1 MTGTCTLHH
10 FQRNPFH
17 FTFLV
22 GIHSPR
28 TAKIGDNSL
37 EAQLSQPV
45 FRRLAPQ
52 TSLLQHWECDIARS
66 TNGVNRGPEEN
77 RFFPQRVDSASS
89 KQVRLSFPPPVAPTR
104 TTTTTSAG
112 DPHIQYRTPLESL
125 PVDIDR
131 IPPTPAIDL
140 HHTHS
145 AFIISPSR
153 RDRSASQSTFHPFS
167 MPTSASA
174 LPTPVSLRSTTGGDH
189 LLAQAHQKVDKLSR
203 KAFRTNQELEVAQ
216 REFKALEDAGEV
228 VRLRNQLQDAN
239 ERIDWLKS
247 NITAK
252 SIELN
257 RYWSSNALILQNEYE
272 VEMNKKDERIK
283 YLQVKVGILENQ
295 VADWTNAIV
304 GSTRPRT
311 GDKAKPCSAPGTAPR
326 GILRKP
332 TRIMCQS
339 GGFAPRPA
347 KTFSDNLLA
356 IQDGPSQT
364 RAVPSRELSRIVNGN
379 KEIEASSRWNLD
391 HPSHLTHDPN
401 PAEGDWSRKRKA
413 RQFQWSASYPGS
425 EASQRNPEA
434 TYPFD
439 IFDQL
444 PDLCDL
450 DTERDVG
457 PEEGDEVLVN
467 GIKMKYLVEHEAE
480 KKSHG
485 LDHINRDIEAHVK
498 EEADSQDPIEED
510 ALGIEEWDGFGE
522 QDWDGFGVQ
531 DLEGYGVADDDGFGV
546 ADDDGF
552 GEVDLEGYG
561 YEEYE
566 GFGVEEDDGF
576 LIEEDDGLF
585 VC

>member
-10 FQRNPFH
+10 FQ
-17 FTFLV
+17 LV
-22 GIHSPR
+22 
-28 TAKIGDNSL
+28 
-37 EAQLSQPV
+37 QPV

-52 TSLLQHWECDIARS
+52 TSLLPHWEYETARS
-66 TNGVNRGPEEN
+66 TNGVNHGPEGN
-77 RFFPQRVDSASS
+77 RLFPQRVDSAPS
-89 KQVRLSFPPPVAPTR
+89 KQVRLSFPPPDGPTR
-104 TTTTTSAG
+104 STATASAS
-112 DPHIQYRTPLESL
+112 DPHTQYRPPLRSL
-125 PVDIDR
+125 PVDINR
-131 IPPTPAIDL
+131 VPPTSAIDPY
-140 HHTHS
+140 HTHS
-145 AFIISPSR
+145 SFIISPSR

-167 MPTSASA
+167 MSTSSSA
-174 LPTPVSLRSTTGGDH
+174 LPTPVSLKSTTGVEQ

-203 KAFRTNQELEVAQ
+203 KAFWTNQELEVAQ

-239 ERIDWLKS
+239 EGIDSLKS
-247 NITAK
+247 DITAK

-257 RYWSSNALILQNEYE
+257 RHWSSNALILQNEY
-272 VEMNKKDERIK
+272 VAEMDKKDERIK

-295 VADWTNAIV
+295 VADRTNTIV
-304 GSTRPRT
+304 GSTHPQT
-311 GDKAKPCSAPGTAPR
+311 SDKAKPCFAPGRAPR

-332 TRIMCQS
+332 TRIVCQS
-339 GGFAPRPA
+339 GGSAPRPA
-347 KTFSDNLLA
+347 KTSSDDLLA
-356 IQDGPSQT
+356 IQEGPAQT
-364 RAVPSRELSRIVNGN
+364 RAVPSREPSQIVNGS
-379 KEIEASSRWNLD
+379 KRVEGSSRWNLD

-413 RQFQWSASYPGS
+413 RQFQWSANHPSS

-434 TYPFD
+434 TYSFD

-467 GIKMKYLVEHEAE
+467 GIKMKYLVEPEAE
-480 KKSHG
+480 KKPHG
-485 LDHINRDIEAHVK
+485 LDNINRDIEAHVK
-498 EEADSQDPIEED
+498 EDADPRDPIEED
-510 ALGIEEWDGFGE
+510 VLGIEEWDGFGE

-561 YEEYE
+561 CEEYE